1 MNRSEC
7 IAVAMK
13 EFGVTKYMAKQ
24 LANECEKKKIP
35 YEDGIA
41 YMREAVNEK
50 LWNAILY
57 GGFGERRNTNPASM
71 DRKQFIET
79 VMMVLGISKNF
90 ANAYA
95 DEFEEHKI
103 PYEKGYESMKAFV
116 SPQMRAVMICAENTL
131 LYGHGDPN
139 KTPNGILS
147 VLQKRRIQGGR

>member
-57 GGFGERRNTNPASM
+57 GGEM
-71 DRKQFIET
+71 
-79 VMMVLGISKNF
+79 
-90 ANAYA
+90 
-95 DEFEEHKI
+95 
-103 PYEKGYESMKAFV
+103 
-116 SPQMRAVMICAENTL
+116 EN
-131 LYGHGDPN
+131 D
-139 KTPNGILS
+139 S
-147 VLQKRRIQGGR
+147 